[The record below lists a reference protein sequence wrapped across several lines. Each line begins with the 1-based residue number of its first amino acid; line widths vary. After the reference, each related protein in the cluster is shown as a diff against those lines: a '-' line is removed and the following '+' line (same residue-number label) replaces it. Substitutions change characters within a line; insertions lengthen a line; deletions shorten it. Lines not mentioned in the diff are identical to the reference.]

1 MLAGVQGSLTW
12 LLMVLLT
19 FPGCLCS
26 TWCLGMSHDEHQDSH
41 HEISAPHLCDS
52 HHHHHCCSHQG
63 DADREV
69 VFYEIQTPLLD
80 KSLDRNASRT
90 TVSVFDLCRRTSG
103 VLPLLSGVPKPSGRE
118 TLVLLQR
125 FLI

>member
-1 MLAGVQGSLTW
+1 MFIGMQGSMTW
-12 LLMVLLT
+12 LLMVLLA

-26 TWCLGMSHDEHQDSH
+26 TWCLGMSHDEHRDSH
-41 HEISAPHLCDS
+41 HEISVPHLCDS

-63 DADREV
+63 DAGHEV
-69 VFYEIQTPLLD
+69 FVYEIQTPVLD
-80 KSLDRNASRT
+80 KSFGRIVFESE
-90 TVSVFDLCRRTSG
+90 VSALNLHRRFSDAFAM
-103 VLPLLSGVPKPSGRE
+103 PSCIPKPAGRE